1 MNADHARDI
10 PLVLAAYLI
19 WKFYKKT
26 KIVALK
32 EIPLEE
38 ALMQAELKDALD
50 GPAL

>member
-1 MNADHARDI
+1 M
-10 PLVLAAYLI
+10 LTAYLI

-26 KIVALK
+26 KIVSLK

-50 GPAL
+50 GSL